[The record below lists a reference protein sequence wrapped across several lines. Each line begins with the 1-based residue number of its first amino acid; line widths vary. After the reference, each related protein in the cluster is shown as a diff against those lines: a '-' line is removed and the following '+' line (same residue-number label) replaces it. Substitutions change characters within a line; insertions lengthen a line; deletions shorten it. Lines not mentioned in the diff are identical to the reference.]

1 MKYLTTAEAAA
12 LLSVSPARVRRML
25 KDGILAGRRFGR
37 DWQVEKASV
46 SARLA
51 EREREKK
58 KEAPSPGPP
67 PE

>member
-37 DWQVEKASV
+37 DWQVEEVSV
-46 SARLA
+46 SARIA
-51 EREREKK
+51 EREKK
-58 KEAPSPGPP
+58 KKTPSPEPQP
-67 PE
+67 K